1 MFKYVRGSIYLP
13 LVLQADDI
21 KLLKGYVYVT
31 YVTNQDYKGYTV
43 SVVVMGRVTM
53 VIMPK
58 KWTRGAQWRSISSAS
73 MT

>member
-1 MFKYVRGSIYLP
+1 MFKYVRGSIHLP

-21 KLLKGYVYVT
+21 KLLKGCVDVT